1 MNMRFLLIL
10 SIGLASALA
19 SVSVPE
25 HGKHGG
31 SYKYDVEKKISIE
44 LDPKEELSLPPK
56 TVDGG
61 MLSSS

>member
-10 SIGLASALA
+10 SIGLASTLA

-25 HGKHGG
+25 HGKHGE
-31 SYKYDVEKKISIE
+31 SFKYDVEIKNIE

-61 MLSSS
+61 MFSSS

>member
-25 HGKHGG
+25 HGRHGG
-31 SYKYDVEKKISIE
+31 SYKYDFEIQNIE
-44 LDPKEELSLPPK
+44 IDPKEELSLPPK

>member
-19 SVSVPE
+19 SVSVSE

-31 SYKYDVEKKISIE
+31 SYKYDVEIKIK